1 MIKVGDLF
9 GEYFAH
15 EHNSDRGHAA
25 VAASQPVVVLRVGG
39 TAYLK
44 VLEGVATSAKKIAT
58 PPEQL
63 SMGVPAL
70 GDRTPSEREYSGP

>member
-25 VAASQPVVVLRVGG
+25 VAASQPVAVLRVGG

-44 VLEGVATSAKKIAT
+44 VREGVATSAKKIAT
-58 PPEQL
+58 PPEGSL
-63 SMGVPAL
+63 SMGVTAL
-70 GDRTPSEREYSGP
+70 GDRTPSARE